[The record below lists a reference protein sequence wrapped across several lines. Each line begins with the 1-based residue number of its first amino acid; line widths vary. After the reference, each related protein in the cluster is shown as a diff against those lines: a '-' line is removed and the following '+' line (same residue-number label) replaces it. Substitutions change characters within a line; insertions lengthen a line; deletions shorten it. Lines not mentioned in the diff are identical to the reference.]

1 MSRVLVIEDNEN
13 LAFGLVTSLELDGH
27 EALIAPTGREGLRH
41 ARDWRPDLIILD
53 IMLPDVDGYRVL
65 QSLRADGIDAP
76 VLLLTARG
84 EEADRVLGFRLGADD
99 YVTKPFSV
107 LELLAR
113 VQTRLRRTAGASG
126 ARTAEDEVFTFGD
139 VTVSPAERC
148 VRRGSEVVQLSPKAF
163 DLLIA
168 LLKRRGA
175 VASRLQL
182 LQEVWGHKGAVMTRT
197 VDIHVAE
204 LRRKLEDSAAEP
216 RHILTV
222 RKAGYRLVRQ

>member
-13 LAFGLVTSLELDGH
+13 LAFGLATSLELEGH
-27 EALIAPTGREGLRH
+27 EAFIASTGSDGLRN
-41 ARDWRPDLIILD
+41 ARELKPDLIILD
-53 IMLPDVDGYRVL
+53 VMLPDIDGYRVL
-65 QSLRADGIDAP
+65 RSLRADGNDVP

-113 VQTRLRRTAGASG
+113 VQARLRRTA
-126 ARTAEDEVFTFGD
+126 TAADPQRIETEVFAFGE
-139 VTVSPAERC
+139 VTVSPAERS
-148 VRRGSEVVQLSPKAF
+148 VRRRGEEVRLSPKAF
-163 DLLIA
+163 DLLVA

-216 RHILTV
+216 RHILTA
-222 RKAGYRLVRQ
+222 RKAGYRLVR

>member
-1 MSRVLVIEDNEN
+1 MSRVLVVEDNEN
-13 LAFGLVTSLELDGH
+13 LAFGLSTSLELEGY
-27 EALIAPTGREGLRH
+27 EVLIAPTGHEGLRH
-41 ARDWRPDLIILD
+41 AREWKPDLIILD
-53 IMLPDVDGYRVL
+53 IMLPDIDGYRVL
-65 QSLRADGIDAP
+65 QSLRATGNEVP

-84 EEADRVLGFRLGADD
+84 EEGDRVLGFRLGADD

-113 VQTRLRRTAGASG
+113 VHTRLRRAAAAPGAH
-126 ARTAEDEVFTFGD
+126 RAEDDVFTFGN
-139 VTVSPAERC
+139 VTVSSAERS
-148 VRRGSEVVQLSPKAF
+148 VQRGGEQVQLSPRAF
-163 DLLIA
+163 DLLVA
-168 LLKRRGA
+168 LLKRHGA

-222 RKAGYRLVRQ
+222 RKAGYRLVR

>member
-13 LAFGLVTSLELDGH
+13 LAFGLATSLELEGH
-27 EALIAPTGREGLRH
+27 DALIASTGSDGLRN
-41 ARDWRPDLIILD
+41 AREWKPDIIILD
-53 IMLPDVDGYRVL
+53 IMLPDIDGYRVL
-65 QSLRADGIDAP
+65 QSLRADGNDVP

-113 VQTRLRRTAGASG
+113 VQTRLRRTA
-126 ARTAEDEVFTFGD
+126 TAADPQRSENEVFTFGD
-139 VTVSPAERC
+139 VTVTPSERS
-148 VRRGSEVVQLSPKAF
+148 VRRRGEEVPLSPKAF
-163 DLLIA
+163 DLLVA

-216 RHILTV
+216 RHIRTV
-222 RKAGYRLVRQ
+222 RKAGYRLVR